1 MNDPQKHSVG
11 WLSLPRKV
19 EDNVPRLLS
28 KKEAAARVG
37 FHPEHVMRLAREH
50 RFPQPIK
57 LGNSDKCAVRFV
69 AQEIDEW
76 IAARMAERDA
86 CCN

>member
-1 MNDPQKHSVG
+1 MQ
-11 WLSLPRKV
+11 
-19 EDNVPRLLS
+19 RLLS

-37 FHPEHVMRLAREH
+37 FHPEHVMRMARQH

-57 LGNSDKCAVRFV
+57 FGNSEKCAVRFI

-76 IAARMAERDA
+76 IAARMAARDVA
-86 CCN
+86 RN